1 MAVLMQAAMLQ
12 PGRLHL
18 QIGPRRFDQVHIKAR
33 GLEHHSDRF
42 VALPKLLRGLHR
54 KAPQIQNQV
63 QLVRDHL
70 LYDARRWCVIGDH
83 DNEKILIRRFPEKF
97 LKNSLGGVPD
107 DSMAGGPQSTNP
119 ATASCFNES
128 SILAFS

>member
-12 PGRLHL
+12 PGRLRI
-18 QIGPRRFDQVHIKAR
+18 QIGPRRFDEVHIETR
-33 GLEHHSDRF
+33 GLQDDSDGL